1 MGVGDPMGMAVAH
14 AQASGMGGMRT
25 AGDLVARVQMT
36 KKLRIAEAKK
46 YVADKLGVGSGELS
60 DPIIMSEVRADLGF
74 GIMMPLGGVPK
85 GLECKFNI
93 ARKLDLD
100 INCLKRFQQRAGL
113 V

>member
-1 MGVGDPMGMAVAH
+1 MGMAVAH

-46 YVADKLGVGSGELS
+46 YVADKLGLGIKELS
-60 DPIIMSEVRADLGF
+60 DPIIMSEVRTDNGF

-100 INCLKRFQQRAGL
+100 INCLKRFKQRAGL
-113 V
+113 A

>member
-1 MGVGDPMGMAVAH
+1 MGVGDPIGMAVAH

-25 AGDLVARVQMT
+25 AGDLVARVMMT
-36 KKLRIAEAKK
+36 KKLRIEEAKK
-46 YVADKLGVGSGELS
+46 YVADKLKIDVKELS

-93 ARKLDLD
+93 ARVLDLD
-100 INCLKRFQQRAGL
+100 INCLNRFKTKAGL
-113 V
+113 A